1 MLITT
6 YNIQYTRGRDDRYDL
21 ERIVD
26 TVKDSD
32 IIALQ
37 EVENYWDRSG
47 NISQSDEIA
56 RLLPD
61 HFHVWGPT
69 VDVLKV
75 SDANG
80 KRPTDYKRRQFGN
93 MILSRYPILSTRNHM
108 YPKFT
113 APGPHTIQRGAIEA
127 LIETSA
133 GPVRFYS
140 THLDH
145 LASRYRMDQLQEL
158 VGVSNRAFY
167 DGPAIGGREIVA
179 SWREEPALPDMP
191 REAILL
197 GDFNF
202 EPSSPE
208 YEWMCGPVNRWHGR
222 LPDAAGFV
230 DAFVAAGGAED
241 QGHTLYRDFEAK
253 SGIRIDYC
261 FVPTW
266 FSSRIRKV
274 WVDEQADGSD
284 HQPLRIDID
293 L

>member
-6 YNIQYTRGRDDRYDL
+6 YNIQYTRSRDDKFDL
-21 ERIVD
+21 QRIVD

-32 IIALQ
+32 VIALQ
-37 EVENYWDRSG
+37 EVENFWDRSG
-47 NISQSDEIA
+47 NISQSAEIA

-61 HFHVWGPT
+61 HYYVWGPT

-75 SDANG
+75 SDAQD
-80 KRPTDYKRRQFGN
+80 KRPTEHKRRQFGN
-93 MILSRYPILSTRNHM
+93 MILSRHPILSTRNHV

-127 LIETSA
+127 LIALPS

-145 LASRYRMDQLQEL
+145 LASRYRMVQLQEL
-158 VGVSNRAFY
+158 VGVSERALR
-167 DGPAIGGREIVA
+167 DGPSIGGREIVP

-202 EPSSPE
+202 EPTSPE
-208 YEWMCGPVNRWHGR
+208 YEWIAGPINRFHGR
-222 LPDAAGFV
+222 LSDAAGFA
-230 DAFVAAGGAED
+230 DAYVAAGNADD

-253 SGIRIDYC
+253 TGIRIDYC

-266 FSSRIRKV
+266 MKDRVKKA
-274 WVDEQADGSD
+274 WVDEAADGSD
-284 HQPLRIDID
+284 HQPLRIELD

>member
-6 YNIQYTRGRDDRYDL
+6 YNIQYTRGRDDRFDL
-21 ERIVD
+21 ERIVE

-61 HFHVWGPT
+61 HFFVWGPT

-75 SDANG
+75 SDAEG
-80 KRPTDYKRRQFGN
+80 KKPTEYKRRQFGN

-127 LIETSA
+127 LIDLPS

-145 LASRYRMDQLQEL
+145 LASRHRMVQLQEL
-158 VGVSNRAFY
+158 VNVSNRAFQ
-167 DGPAIGGREIVA
+167 DGPAIGGREIVP

-202 EPSSPE
+202 EPTSPE
-208 YEWMCGPVNRWHGR
+208 YEWICGSVNRWHGR
-222 LPDAAGFV
+222 LPDASGFV

-241 QGHTLYRDFEAK
+241 QGHTLYRDFAAK
-253 SGIRIDYC
+253 TGIRIDYC

-266 FSSRIRKV
+266 LSNRIGKV

-284 HQPLRIDID
+284 HQPLRIEID